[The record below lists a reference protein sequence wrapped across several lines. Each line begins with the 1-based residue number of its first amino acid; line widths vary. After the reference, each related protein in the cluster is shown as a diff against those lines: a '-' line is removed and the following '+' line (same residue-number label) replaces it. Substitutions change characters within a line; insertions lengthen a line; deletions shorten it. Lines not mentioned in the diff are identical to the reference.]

1 MRIPQRVRDIELP
14 QFDLLNDVA
23 ATWRARGADVIS
35 LGQALPGFEP
45 PRAALEAL
53 RDALADRATHVYSGD
68 AGVPELRRALSA
80 WLAPLGANID
90 PDREVIISAGAT
102 QAFQLALTTLVDP
115 GDEVIL
121 PSPYFLNHDMAV
133 RSVAAIPIEA
143 PTAAARSFAPTW
155 RDIVSH
161 VSPRTAAVV
170 IVSPSNPTGAVV
182 DPAEFGCIVGEC
194 ASRDIAV
201 FVDET
206 YLRFTYE
213 SAPATAAALPRWRD
227 NVVVIGSFSKA
238 FAITGWRCGYL
249 LANAEVTAEAMKIQ
263 DCMIICAPVPVQ
275 RAIASVLERDPD
287 YPRQWLPE
295 LRARRDLLVNELRAI
310 SGVTPVVPAGGFF
323 VMARVEGMTDSRAS
337 ARRLVETAQVVTIPG
352 AFFGRAGEGH
362 LRISYGAVPQERL
375 REACARIA
383 EFLAGSRPTDAS
395 DTVQVS

>member
-1 MRIPQRVRDIELP
+1 MRIPRRVRDIELP
-14 QFDLLNDVA
+14 QFDLLNDLA

-35 LGQALPGFEP
+35 LGQALPGFDP
-45 PRAALEAL
+45 PRAALDAL
-53 RDALADRATHVYSGD
+53 RDALADHTTHVYSGD
-68 AGVPELRRALSA
+68 AGLPELRRALAAS
-80 WLAPLGANID
+80 LTPLGANVD
-90 PDREVIISAGAT
+90 PEREIIISAGAN
-102 QAFQLALTTLVDP
+102 QGFQLALTTLVDP

-121 PSPYFLNHDMAV
+121 PSPFFLNHDMAV
-133 RSVAAIPIEA
+133 RSVAAIPVEA
-143 PTAAARSFAPTW
+143 PTSAARSFSPTW
-155 RDIVSH
+155 QDLAGH
-161 VSPRTAAVV
+161 VSSRTRAVV

-182 DPAEFGCIVGEC
+182 DPAELARIVDEC
-194 ASRDIAV
+194 AARDIAV

-213 SAPATAAALPRWRD
+213 SAPATAAALTRWRD

-249 LANAEVTAEAMKIQ
+249 LASADVIAEAMKIQ
-263 DCMIICAPVPVQ
+263 DCMIICAPVPLQ
-275 RAIASVLERDPD
+275 RAIASVLERDPE

-295 LRARRDLLVNELRAI
+295 LRARRDLLVHELRAI
-310 SGVTPVVPAGGFF
+310 AGVDPIVPAGGFF
-323 VMARVEGMTDSRAS
+323 VMTRVEGMTDSRAS
-337 ARRLVETAQVVTIPG
+337 ALKLVETAHVVTIPG

-383 EFLAGSRPTDAS
+383 GFLASRPTDTS